1 MWHHISVV
9 REGSS
14 GIVKIFIAGQLDNT
28 KSLPTGNLI
37 IDPDGL
43 WLGREQ
49 DCVGGSWGSQD
60 FKGIIDEVRIYNYAQ
75 SPSQILDDMDACR
88 PGDTLVKKPDLE
100 PYEITWEPPNPT
112 TSDSITITW
121 KVRNGGEADAV
132 DKFYTKLYID
142 GKEKNT
148 WSTDGLAAGKS
159 AHASMDIG
167 KLFAGDHT
175 IKVETDTTKTIG
187 ESDGSNNIYSRTLT
201 VTGTGTGTEPG
212 TETKPGEE
220 YITITNWGSEG
231 TADSEFYYPRG
242 IAVGN
247 SNNVYVVDTH
257 NNRTQKFDSSGKY
270 ITKWGKY
277 GTGDRAFNRPY
288 DVAVD
293 SGGNVYVADTFNHR
307 IQKFA
312 PDIPGVFPTL
322 FYPIIYDNNWN
333 ADTWGYT
340 DTTTWTIGK
349 DTLYYSNRHGYV
361 LVKQIVIWYEWDS
374 GEESVSYVI
383 EKDGVEFQKGAFIK
397 GRCISSNSPWCYG
410 RDTLRFYTDMF
421 FPAGTYVLKL
431 TKSKMAQNSGSNGDG
446 FVKLLGLLNP
456 KTSDLFY
463 DNWNPNTCSPP
474 TDTST
479 WTLDKDAFV
488 EEIRTYYLWDPGEE
502 SVSYV
507 IKKDGVEFRK
517 GDFIKGPCHPI
528 PRHLPQEWCRGS
540 DTLDIVFP
548 AGTYV
553 LKLSKPKQG
562 QNKWSNDNGYVR
574 LFGSAVKGTGFDD
587 TIALSDGQTLSGDR
601 DKDEEVYYR
610 FYLSAGQ
617 RATVTLQPLEGDQD
631 LYIFN
636 PKRHPIEVSGNS
648 GTETEKCT
656 VTADTSGYYY
666 AKVHG
671 FAAGRYTITLS
682 I

>member
-1 MWHHISVV
+1 
-9 REGSS
+9 
-14 GIVKIFIAGQLDNT
+14 
-28 KSLPTGNLI
+28 
-37 IDPDGL
+37 
-43 WLGREQ
+43 
-49 DCVGGSWGSQD
+49 
-60 FKGIIDEVRIYNYAQ
+60 
-75 SPSQILDDMDACR
+75 MDACR

-112 TSDSITITW
+112 TSDS
-121 KVRNGGEADAV
+121 
-132 DKFYTKLYID
+132 
-142 GKEKNT
+142 
-148 WSTDGLAAGKS
+148 
-159 AHASMDIG
+159 
-167 KLFAGDHT
+167 
-175 IKVETDTTKTIG
+175 
-187 ESDGSNNIYSRTLT
+187 
-201 VTGTGTGTEPG
+201 
-212 TETKPGEE
+212 
-220 YITITNWGSEG
+220 ITITNWGSEG

-383 EKDGVEFQKGAFIK
+383 E
-397 GRCISSNSPWCYG
+397 
-410 RDTLRFYTDMF
+410 
-421 FPAGTYVLKL
+421 
-431 TKSKMAQNSGSNGDG
+431 
-446 FVKLLGLLNP
+446 
-456 KTSDLFY
+456 
-463 DNWNPNTCSPP
+463 
-474 TDTST
+474 
-479 WTLDKDAFV
+479 
-488 EEIRTYYLWDPGEE
+488 
-502 SVSYV
+502 
-507 IKKDGVEFRK
+507 KDGVEFRK